1 MRVTPIGEATPTG
14 GFLSWRIEREEPA
27 RSMRRS
33 RKERTKH
40 PPLQTLNFQLLT
52 FNFQL
57 KMDWQE
63 ISGNWVYI
71 PRQPRAI
78 VHFLGGAFV
87 AAAPQITYRLL
98 LEDLAKQG
106 YVIVATPFIN
116 TFDHR
121 SIASQ
126 VYNSFED
133 TFELLQRRRLIPS
146 DLPTYGVG
154 HSMGCKLHL
163 LIGSMYEVNRSGNIL
178 ISFNNFSARDAVPLI
193 GQVPQEFSLEFT
205 PSPQATLDL
214 IADYYDVP
222 SNLIIKFNNDTIDQ
236 SYTLGQTLSKIFP
249 GKVSTQIINGSHLTP
264 LGQDFQVQ
272 LSPQIFTPFD
282 AIGQWI
288 KQEVHRDLHQL
299 NREMLRWLDPVVS
312 E

>member
-1 MRVTPIGEATPTG
+1 
-14 GFLSWRIEREEPA
+14 
-27 RSMRRS
+27 
-33 RKERTKH
+33 
-40 PPLQTLNFQLLT
+40 
-52 FNFQL
+52 
-57 KMDWQE
+57 MDWQE
-63 ISGNWVYI
+63 ISSNWVYI
-71 PRQPRAI
+71 PRQPRAV

-106 YVIVATPFIN
+106 YAIIATPFIN

-133 TFELLQRRRLIPS
+133 TLELLQNRRY
-146 DLPTYGVG
+146 LPTGSLPIYGVG

-163 LIGSMYEVNRSGNIL
+163 LIGSMYEVKRSGNIL

-193 GQVPQEFSLEFT
+193 GQIPQEFNVEF
-205 PSPQATLDL
+205 SPDPQETLDL
-214 IADYYDVP
+214 ITDYYDVRR
-222 SNLIIKFNNDTIDQ
+222 NLIIKFNNDSIDQ
-236 SYTLGQTLSKIFP
+236 SYTLDRTLNKIFP
-249 GKVSTQIINGSHLTP
+249 GMVSTQIINGSHLTP
-264 LGQDFQVQ
+264 LGQDFQWQ
-272 LSPQIFTPFD
+272 ISPQIFTPFD

-299 NREMLRWLDPVVS
+299 KREMLHWLDPVVS
-312 E
+312 G

>member
-1 MRVTPIGEATPTG
+1 M
-14 GFLSWRIEREEPA
+14 
-27 RSMRRS
+27 
-33 RKERTKH
+33 
-40 PPLQTLNFQLLT
+40 N
-52 FNFQL
+52 
-57 KMDWQE
+57 WQE

-71 PRQPRAI
+71 PRQPIAV

-106 YVIVATPFIN
+106 YAIIPTPFIN

-121 SIASQ
+121 SIASE

-133 TFELLQRRRLIPS
+133 TLELLQSRRYLPD
-146 DLPTYGVG
+146 DLPIYGVG

-163 LIGSMYEVNRSGNIL
+163 TISSMYEVKRAGNIL

-193 GQVPQEFSLEFT
+193 GQMPQEFNVEFT
-205 PSPQATLDL
+205 PNPQETLEL
-214 IADYYDVP
+214 IKDYYDVP
-222 SNLIIKFNNDTIDQ
+222 RNLIIKFKNDTIDQ
-236 SYTLGQTLSKIFP
+236 SYTLSQTLNQIFP
-249 GKVSTQIINGSHLTP
+249 GMISTQIIDGSHLTP
-264 LGQDFQVQ
+264 LGQDLQWQ
-272 LSPQIFTPFD
+272 LNPQIFTPFD

-299 NREMLRWLDPVVS
+299 KREMLRWLDPVVN
-312 E
+312 